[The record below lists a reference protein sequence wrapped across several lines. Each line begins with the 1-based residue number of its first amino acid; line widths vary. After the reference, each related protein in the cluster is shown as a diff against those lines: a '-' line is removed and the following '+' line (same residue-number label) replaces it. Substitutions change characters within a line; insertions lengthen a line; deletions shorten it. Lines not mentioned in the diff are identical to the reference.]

1 MQALERQW
9 EAQSIDFASYWLM
22 KRLFFQWRHTHSVQ
36 AAATAQKL
44 TAAVALAFQNTSSMV
59 LMRWQQWVELQHER
73 RRRLQAAFLSVMEA
87 DESTSLK
94 VCFERWQSYRRQ
106 GQLFSAKSD
115 VALQLSQRRMLQ
127 VSTSGNAMWT
137 YHEWFTHITVSTH
150 VRLQCEQRSI
160 VIILARCQACAT
172 CKLL

>member
-1 MQALERQW
+1 MFDGAPINASPAIACCIISPAMQALERQW
-9 EAQSIDFASYWLM
+9 EAQSVDFASYWLM
-22 KRLFFQWRHTHSVQ
+22 KRLFFQWHHTHSVQ

-87 DESTSLK
+87 DESTSLR

-106 GQLFSAKSD
+106 GQLFSAKSN

-127 VSTSGNAMWT
+127 VSISENA
-137 YHEWFTHITVSTH
+137 HAGKPHKVDTH
-150 VRLQCEQRSI
+150 QC
-160 VIILARCQACAT
+160 LDPG
-172 CKLL
+172 